1 MILVCR
7 DMDYINMFMSQPD
20 VFKYCSEFGTSIDD
34 VNFKHDER
42 AIWLNYTVDG
52 EQVGLIN
59 AQISTGVMCTFHP
72 YINKDRRHLYGDMIK
87 ELFKWLYINMPS
99 EIVKFNAVIPT
110 LFKGAIKAANAAKM
124 KNEGLDRMSFRHKT
138 GLYDRVLFGITRE
151 EMKWVV

>member
-1 MILVCR
+1 MISVCN
-7 DMDYINMFMSQPD
+7 DMTLINKFMSNPD

-34 VNFKHDER
+34 VNFTHEAR
-42 AIWLNYTVDG
+42 SLWLNYTVDG
-52 EQVGLIN
+52 EHVGLIN
-59 AQISTGVMCTFHP
+59 VQVSTGVMCTFHP
-72 YINKDRRHLYGDMIK
+72 YINRARRHLYDGMIK
-87 ELFKWLYINMPS
+87 ELFKWLYINMPP

-151 EMKWVV
+151 EMKWVA